1 MLTLTRENNMI
12 KTKKTIDITSYLD
25 KNLSINELMKN
36 SLFYTFLFGLCAHM
50 YAFTNLT
57 VSHDSLGALHA
68 FDAWKVSLGRFGVVI
83 YKFFTGSFITLPWS
97 AGIISLTFVA
107 ISVFLICRIFCLTK
121 RWNVLAVS
129 GILITNM
136 TVTSLIATYIH
147 DLGADMLA
155 LLFSVLAAYIWSR
168 IKQYSESPPKHIFPS
183 DNKRNIIIPYLLFIF
198 CIISSLSLY
207 QSYLSVTLVI
217 ILLILL
223 RDLCEGKSFIKVLKT
238 GSLTS
243 IYILAACLAYLVLAL
258 LACKVIGEPLNTS
271 SYNSL
276 SNITN
281 ASIPVT
287 SRLFNTF
294 YNVIKALFIKPQSLF
309 RYPAVIFAHILLI
322 GISIRSGI
330 KKWLNLKIKEK
341 ILATGMIL
349 SIPFAMNI
357 SGFLNGF
364 SHDLMFYAIYLFYI
378 PVIIL
383 NSKES
388 VMEAAYKRKK
398 RIFTILGMIGIIIF
412 SNIQSAN
419 AFYVK
424 KDTERQATLSLVTQ
438 ALSVISQQN
447 GYQYGKTPIAFLGNP
462 LDQEEIRLSEGNMED
477 LPGFDLRAQV
487 TYYDTWNA
495 YMKNILN
502 YKVNICTLEEIEALE
517 MKKEV

>member
-1 MLTLTRENNMI
+1 MI
-12 KTKKTIDITSYLD
+12 
-25 KNLSINELMKN
+25 
-36 SLFYTFLFGLCAHM
+36 LF
-50 YAFTNLT
+50 
-57 VSHDSLGALHA
+57 
-68 FDAWKVSLGRFGVVI
+68 
-83 YKFFTGSFITLPWS
+83 
-97 AGIISLTFVA
+97 
-107 ISVFLICRIFCLTK
+107 
-121 RWNVLAVS
+121 
-129 GILITNM
+129 
-136 TVTSLIATYIH
+136 
-147 DLGADMLA
+147 
-155 LLFSVLAAYIWSR
+155 
-168 IKQYSESPPKHIFPS
+168 
-183 DNKRNIIIPYLLFIF
+183 
-198 CIISSLSLY
+198 
-207 QSYLSVTLVI
+207 
-217 ILLILL
+217 

-330 KKWLNLKIKEK
+330 KKWLTLKIKEK

-517 MKKEV
+517 MKKEVQSMPCFPNKGSVKTINGVIVAKFSD

>member
-1 MLTLTRENNMI
+1 M
-12 KTKKTIDITSYLD
+12 
-25 KNLSINELMKN
+25 
-36 SLFYTFLFGLCAHM
+36 
-50 YAFTNLT
+50 
-57 VSHDSLGALHA
+57 
-68 FDAWKVSLGRFGVVI
+68 
-83 YKFFTGSFITLPWS
+83 
-97 AGIISLTFVA
+97 
-107 ISVFLICRIFCLTK
+107 
-121 RWNVLAVS
+121 
-129 GILITNM
+129 
-136 TVTSLIATYIH
+136 
-147 DLGADMLA
+147 
-155 LLFSVLAAYIWSR
+155 
-168 IKQYSESPPKHIFPS
+168 
-183 DNKRNIIIPYLLFIF
+183 
-198 CIISSLSLY
+198 
-207 QSYLSVTLVI
+207 
-217 ILLILL
+217 
-223 RDLCEGKSFIKVLKT
+223 
-238 GSLTS
+238 
-243 IYILAACLAYLVLAL
+243 
-258 LACKVIGEPLNTS
+258 
-271 SYNSL
+271 
-276 SNITN
+276 
-281 ASIPVT
+281 
-287 SRLFNTF
+287 
-294 YNVIKALFIKPQSLF
+294 
-309 RYPAVIFAHILLI
+309 
-322 GISIRSGI
+322 
-330 KKWLNLKIKEK
+330 KIKEK

-517 MKKEV
+517 MKKEVQSMPCFPNKGSVKTINGVIVAKFSD